1 MINTIGF
8 RQAEK
13 ALQLG
18 LLFNPDEALAI
29 KLVDE
34 VVEKQ
39 ERMWK
44 KQERIKEWLQIPSK
58 KNKYWLYY

>member
-34 VVEKQ
+34 VVEKH
-39 ERMWK
+39 ELIPK
-44 KQERIKEWLQIPSK
+44 AEERIKEWLKIPSK
-58 KNKYWLYY
+58 KKWLYY